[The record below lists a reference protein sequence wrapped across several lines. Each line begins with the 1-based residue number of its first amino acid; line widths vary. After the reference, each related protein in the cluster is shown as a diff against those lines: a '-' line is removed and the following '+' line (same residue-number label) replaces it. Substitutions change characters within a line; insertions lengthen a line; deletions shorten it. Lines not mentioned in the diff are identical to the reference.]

1 MLIPVD
7 IPVFLSH
14 RARSFLIMIMVNL
27 LFSFNRYRRKRPKV
41 DESIFDSPLSRT
53 RRSDASEKREENSV
67 STFRRFGLWTSF
79 ESSPV
84 SVNV

>member
-14 RARSFLIMIMVNL
+14 RARSLLIMIMLNL

-67 STFRRFGLWTSF
+67 SGLHQINPSQRHF
-79 ESSPV
+79 SLVPR
-84 SVNV
+84 